1 MWLTLMKPHNNAAVR
16 LGCGAIVPGA
26 KGANRNNDRCGKT
39 GDGLRPMLS
48 LCMTAF
54 SLLCADGKS
63 NRRGRGAPQL
73 MDPEGQKKNPAAAEQ
88 SHTKFLIFAAQY
100 DSIK

>member
-1 MWLTLMKPHNNAAVR
+1 LKKARQPSGRCTGR
-16 LGCGAIVPGA
+16 LP
-26 KGANRNNDRCGKT
+26 
-39 GDGLRPMLS
+39 
-48 LCMTAF
+48 F

-73 MDPEGQKKNPAAAEQ
+73 MDPEGQKKNPAAVEQ

-100 DSIK
+100 DNIK